1 MPWMKMDQGIIK
13 NVHRALF
20 VFTMALAVN
29 TDVMKW
35 VNDLM
40 SSFIAAFN
48 LFIYPGMFY
57 YYANKQRQFDAES
70 LH

>member
-1 MPWMKMDQGIIK
+1 MPWMKMDKKIIH
-13 NVHRALF
+13 NVHMALF
-20 VFTMALAVN
+20 VFTMVLAVN
-29 TDVMKW
+29 DDINHK

-57 YYANKQRQFDAES
+57 YYANQQR
-70 LH
+70 